1 MMYLILTLLA
11 GMISVM
17 FLATAASSVV
27 NAVRE
32 SAAARDA
39 VSRTAV
45 F

>member
-17 FLATAASSVV
+17 FLATAASSII

-32 SAAARDA
+32 STAAKDA
-39 VSRTAV
+39 LSRTAV